1 MKAIMSANYYRK
13 VYQRFGKH
21 SDCISN
27 SENSSTNSENGSAYK
42 EYDATNC
49 ESNWKYKCNNI
60 NSEMPPPPNRI
71 ACLKEVN
78 ISANKKRDIK
88 GDIKRSQEEVDRFI
102 LTKADLAHRSVEMYK
117 HVLDD
122 FIKFSSTINSNLV
135 SKYIKWKFK
144 LNSNLKDEQIILEGT
159 SLKYFSILA
168 QFFRFIGHKINYT
181 FLRKHYSKTPLS
193 PNLTLT

>member
-13 VYQRFGKH
+13 VYQRFAKH

-122 FIKFSSTINSNLV
+122 FIKFSSTIDSNLV

-144 LNSNLKDEQIILEGT
+144 LDSNLKDEQIILEGT

-168 QFFRFIGHKINYT
+168 QLICNQMYLFNKSN
-181 FLRKHYSKTPLS
+181 
-193 PNLTLT
+193 